1 MRLLASAVGLLLLL
15 ATHATHA
22 THAADAPPA
31 QRWTW
36 LAGTLAGGSL
46 TATTTPKGEVVSRYA
61 YLDNGRGPQLQA
73 QWHEGPDGVPDRW
86 KITGTTTFGSR
97 ASEVF
102 QRKGQVA
109 HWKTVGDEGTAH
121 LPSGGNAAAA
131 SAYLPLV
138 YTPDYL
144 AALIRAALHR
154 GNRLPLLPAGELSVA
169 TIESTTVTNTAG
181 QTLSLTL
188 HAVTGLGLTP
198 SYLWLDPAGELF
210 ANLDMADSLY
220 GVVREGWEA
229 TAPALAARQQAA
241 DEVLLAQL
249 AGNAKHTYTQP
260 IAFQHVQ
267 VFDSRHGTLSP
278 PQTVIVFRGR
288 ISTLQPDEVPLP
300 ADALT
305 VDGTGQTLLPALFDL
320 HTHGT
325 PWSGALQLAGGV
337 TTARDLG
344 NDHDSILQQEARY
357 DSGAWLG
364 PRLWLA
370 GFMDGRS
377 PYTATGGKT
386 VASLPEALEAVDF
399 FAAHGYQQVKLY
411 SSFNSEWI
419 APVAQRAHERGL
431 RVSGHVPSFTTAA
444 RVITQGYDEL
454 NHLNMLFLNFV
465 ASPSEDT
472 RTNARFTMV
481 GERAW
486 QLDLDSAPVQSFI
499 QELVRR
505 GTVVDPT
512 MACFED
518 SFNQAPGESSRV
530 MAPVLDRLPSTLRRS
545 LLQPEMELT
554 PAVLGHYRASWQK
567 MLDLLV
573 RLDRAGVPLVPGT
586 DALEGFYLHRE
597 LELWVQAGIPA
608 ARVLQ
613 HATLGSAHV
622 LRLDQSLGAVEAG
635 YSADL
640 ILVDGNPV
648 QDIRAVRRITMVM
661 KAGAGYFPAQI
672 YPVLGIRPA
681 VPAAEVRGAMP

>member
-1 MRLLASAVGLLLLL
+1 MRLVASVMTLLLLL
-15 ATHATHA
+15 STSI
-22 THAADAPPA
+22 ADAQVA
-31 QRWTW
+31 GRWTW
-36 LAGTLAGGSL
+36 LAGTRAGGSL
-46 TATTTPKGEVVSRYA
+46 IATTTPQGGVVSRYA
-61 YLDNGRGPQLQA
+61 YLDNGRGPKLEA
-73 QWHEGPDGVPDRW
+73 HWRMGRDGVPDRW
-86 KITGTTTFGSR
+86 TITGTTTFDSR
-97 ASEVF
+97 ANEVF
-102 QRKGQVA
+102 HRTRQKA
-109 HWKTVGDEGTAH
+109 YWKTVGDEGSAP
-121 LPSGGNAAAA
+121 LSNADAQGSDAP
-131 SAYLPLV
+131 AYLPLV

-144 AALIRAALHR
+144 AALVRASLHR
-154 GNRLPLLPAGELSVA
+154 GNRLTLLPAGELSVA
-169 TIESTTVTNTAG
+169 AIESTSATNAAG
-181 QTLSLTL
+181 QTVSVALY
-188 HAVTGLGLTP
+188 AVTGIGLTP
-198 SYLWLDPAGELF
+198 SYLWLDAAGQLF
-210 ANLDMADSLY
+210 ANLDMADGLY
-220 GVVREGWEA
+220 GVVREGWESA
-229 TAPALAARQQAA
+229 APALAARQQAA
-241 DEVLLAQL
+241 DEALLVTL
-249 AGNAKHTYTQP
+249 AGDARHIYTQP

-267 VFDSRHGTLSP
+267 VFDSRGGTLSD

-288 ISTLQPDEVPLP
+288 ISTLQPDDVPLP

-305 VDGTGQTLLPALFDL
+305 IDGTGRTLLPALFDL

-344 NDHDSILQQEARY
+344 NDHESILMQETRY
-357 DSGAWLG
+357 DSGVWLG
-364 PRLWLA
+364 PRLWRA
-370 GFMDGRS
+370 GFIDGES
-377 PYTATGGKT
+377 PYTASGGKT
-386 VASLPEALEAVDF
+386 VASLAEALDAVDF

-411 SSFNSEWI
+411 SSFNPEWI
-419 APVAQRAHERGL
+419 TPVAQRAHERGL

-465 ASPSEDT
+465 ARPNEDT

-499 QELVRR
+499 QDLARR

-512 MACFED
+512 LACFED
-518 SFNQAPGESSRV
+518 SFNQAPGDSSRV
-530 MAPVLDRLPSTLRRS
+530 MAPVLDLLPATLRRS

-554 PAVLGHYRASWQK
+554 PATLNHYRASWQK

-613 HATLGSAHV
+613 HATLGSARV
-622 LRLDQSLGAVEAG
+622 LHLDQSLGAVEAG

-640 ILVDGNPV
+640 VLLDGNPM
-648 QDIRAVRRITMVM
+648 QDIRAVRRISMVM
-661 KAGAGYFPAQI
+661 KAGVGYFPAQI
-672 YPVLGIRPA
+672 YSALGIGSV
-681 VPAAEVRGAMP
+681 VPAANVRSAMP